1 MSVESDSNGLQD
13 VINKTGYLTINKRKG
28 AGFTVS
34 RSGHVKTSV
43 QQGSL
48 YRFTVGAPQGLK
60 YSTNRDL
67 VEDLDTLDITQESNV
82 DIGANNTGISYITA
96 YQGDLDAS
104 NHSTKHEIVAF
115 SGSTLYIQ
123 SDSYSASGYLFKK
136 GDFIQPLGNTST
148 YRYPYQVTSDVPNAS
163 ASNISVPVH
172 RPILS
177 QDGVTILTG
186 AKGNYRYG
194 SDVRFH
200 VICANMP
207 TYSVVPH
214 DIIEFTEDF
223 ELIERIT

>member
-1 MSVESDSNGLQD
+1 MPDSDSNGLQD
-13 VINKTGYLTINKRKG
+13 IINKTGFITIDKRKVT
-28 AGFTVS
+28 AESIS
-34 RSGHVKTSV
+34 RSGHYKTAERSPAI
-43 QQGSL
+43 
-48 YRFTVGAPQGLK
+48 YNFTVGAPQGLK

-67 VEDLDTLDITQESNV
+67 LEDLDTLDRINEANV
-82 DIGANNTGISYITA
+82 DIGANNTSLSYITG

-148 YRYPYQVTSDVPNAS
+148 YRYPYQVTSDVNTIPS
-163 ASNISVPVH
+163 GGNITVPVH

-200 VICANMP
+200 VKCLKNP
-207 TYSVVPH
+207 TYSVVPY
-214 DIIEFTEDF
+214 DLTEFSSDF
-223 ELIERIT
+223 ELIEVIT